1 MPKVTQQHMDARREQ
16 ILYAARRCFLR
27 DGFHST
33 SMQDLFAEAG
43 LSSGAV
49 YRHFTSKEGM
59 ILAIAEE
66 NMRDVLDITLA
77 VATNRQ
83 GQSMGAVLA
92 ELLDV
97 IRAKSV
103 EGQDVASLAVLVWG
117 EAMRN
122 RSLARKLDHLL
133 SRIRANLITLVHDHQ
148 ESGVLPTNATAEGI
162 ASTMLSILPGYIL
175 QVALL
180 NPAVVAEAPDAV
192 RALWPGLAGEL

>member
-16 ILYAARRCFLR
+16 ILDAARRCFLR

-43 LSSGAV
+43 LSAGAV
-49 YRHFTSKEGM
+49 YRHFTSKDEM

-103 EGQDVASLAVLVWG
+103 EGQDVAGLAVLVWG

-133 SRIRANLITLVHDHQ
+133 GRIRANLITLVHDHQ
-148 ESGVLPTNATAEGI
+148 ESGALPTNATAEGI

-180 NPAVVAEAPDAV
+180 NPAVVAEVPDAV
-192 RALWPGLAGEL
+192 RALWPGPAGER

>member
-16 ILYAARRCFLR
+16 ILGAARRCFLR

-43 LSSGAV
+43 LSAGAV
-49 YRHFTSKEGM
+49 YRHFTSKDEM

-83 GQSMGAVLA
+83 GQSMGAVMA

-97 IRAKSV
+97 IRVKSAE
-103 EGQDVASLAVLVWG
+103 EGVAALAVLVWG

-122 RSLARKLDHLL
+122 RSLADKLDHLVG
-133 SRIRANLITLVHDHQ
+133 RIRANLVTLVRDQ
-148 ESGVLPTNATAEGI
+148 QKRGALPTNVTAEAI
-162 ASTMLSILPGYIL
+162 ASTMLSVLPGYIL

-180 NPAVVAEAPDAV
+180 DPAAVAEVPDAV
-192 RALWPGLAGEL
+192 RALWPESAGEG

>member
-16 ILYAARRCFLR
+16 ILDAARRCFLR

-43 LSSGAV
+43 LSAGAV
-49 YRHFTSKEGM
+49 YRHFTSKDEM

-77 VATNRQ
+77 IATNRQ
-83 GQSMGAVLA
+83 GQSVGAILA

-103 EGQDVASLAVLVWG
+103 EEDVAGLAVLVWG

-122 RSLARKLDHLL
+122 RSLASKLDHLMG
-133 SRIRANLITLVHDHQ
+133 RIRENLVTLVRDHQ
-148 ESGVLPTNATAEGI
+148 ESGGLPANATAEGI

-180 NPAVVAEAPDAV
+180 DQAVVAEVPDAV
-192 RALWPGLAGEL
+192 RALWPGPSGER